1 MYAILSYTYITI
13 TRKGVSAIARKSVP
27 INVIMY
33 YPQTEDGRQELAKRV
48 AEVHADMVNRTIQK
62 LNCTS
67 EQKEKLLDA
76 IMDTVAAR
84 SMSKSRGGRA
94 R

>member
-1 MYAILSYTYITI
+1 MH
-13 TRKGVSAIARKSVP
+13 
-27 INVIMY
+27 

-48 AEVHADMVNRTIQK
+48 AGVHADMVSQTIQK

-67 EQKEKLLDA
+67 EQKGKLLDA

-84 SMSKSRGGRA
+84 STAKSKGGRA